1 MQRIRKKSFTKAKN
15 KLLCYLMSG
24 ALVLTNLA
32 VMPAVSTSAAELTG
46 QDNGNQET
54 LQPKVIVSSYDE
66 LAQAIDEAENED
78 VIGIDNIIELNS
90 DVSMLGS
97 TEKRITICRMS
108 ENGYFLIN
116 NSASVTVNNIFFNG
130 NASVYD
136 RCYVP
141 MFQVNGK
148 TDFNNDTFENCHNN
162 WSGGAI
168 IANGGEMNI
177 TRCHFKNNRANEG
190 GHIVVQAAKVSV
202 QNSIFE
208 NGIAENGGGA
218 VEIELIY
225 GYDNGIEFNNC
236 RLVGNQ
242 AKFGGAIA
250 NKGSVKITNSIL
262 HGNQAKIAAEFIN
275 YMDSSFQIDSIEE
288 VIELYKSIGIVP
300 IEWVYDYDNKSY
312 ISGDIDK
319 SNPNSAL
326 KLIYEEIPKKDNPD
340 ESGDGDTGDSSG
352 SNNDNSQIEND
363 DKKDESDSEIVVQ
376 ERMIQKEVLLN
387 LNSQK
392 MMIAKKKIR
401 MLLPITK
408 IM

>member
-116 NSASVTVNNIFFNG
+116 NSASVTVNNVFFNG

-148 TDFNNDTFENCHNN
+148 TDFNNVTFENCHNN

-190 GHIVVQAAKVSV
+190 GHIVVQAAKVS
-202 QNSIFE
+202 
-208 NGIAENGGGA
+208 
-218 VEIELIY
+218 L
-225 GYDNGIEFNNC
+225 
-236 RLVGNQ
+236 
-242 AKFGGAIA
+242 
-250 NKGSVKITNSIL
+250 
-262 HGNQAKIAAEFIN
+262 N
-275 YMDSSFQIDSIEE
+275 YS
-288 VIELYKSIGIVP
+288 
-300 IEWVYDYDNKSY
+300 
-312 ISGDIDK
+312 
-319 SNPNSAL
+319 
-326 KLIYEEIPKKDNPD
+326 
-340 ESGDGDTGDSSG
+340 
-352 SNNDNSQIEND
+352 
-363 DKKDESDSEIVVQ
+363 
-376 ERMIQKEVLLN
+376 
-387 LNSQK
+387 
-392 MMIAKKKIR
+392 
-401 MLLPITK
+401 
-408 IM
+408 